1 MWRKAILQALVGI
14 SLLLLGLKVSL
25 AADNKVVHFLTWA
38 NYVPD
43 DVVLD
48 FEKKT
53 GINVK
58 LSYFDGSSMLRAK
71 MFSGDD
77 TFDLI
82 MPDLV
87 DVEELVR
94 ADLLRTIPHNKLQHW
109 EERDVPMYNKIAEI
123 DADNQYAL
131 IYSYGTTGVALNTDI
146 VKKTFGHLDSDQ
158 LDWSFLLDPENLK
171 KLSGCGVS
179 FFDEPIQIFGI
190 TLHYLGLD
198 PNSNRP
204 EDYEKAA
211 VHLMKL
217 RPYLTYFSNDLY
229 IQDLAGGNI
238 CAAMAYSGDLMRAK
252 SLSQEAGVNLPLR
265 YILPAGGSSIW
276 FDVFSVPKKA
286 PHPEAA
292 LAFLNY
298 LISPHVAQ
306 EVSTKLYQPTGFTI
320 KPGEFADKE
329 IAEAIIIDQQ
339 ELKGLF
345 IIQTKD
351 AKIRALM
358 QKLWLQI
365 KYRI

>member
-1 MWRKAILQALVGI
+1 MMRKLLQTTLGVFIFLFGVFQAL
-14 SLLLLGLKVSL
+14 
-25 AADNKVVHFLTWA
+25 AAEKVVHFLTWA

-43 DVVLD
+43 DVIVN
-48 FEKKT
+48 FEKNTGVQVKT
-53 GINVK
+53 
-58 LSYFDGSSMLRAK
+58 SYFDGASMLRAK

-82 MPDLV
+82 TPDLV
-87 DVEELVR
+87 DVAELVR
-94 ADLLRTIPHNKLQHW
+94 ANLLQPIDHNQLKHW
-109 EERDVPMYNKIAEI
+109 ADRDVGIYNKIAEI
-123 DADNQYAL
+123 DPDNQYAI
-131 IYSYGTTGVALNTDI
+131 IYSYGTTGVALNTEL
-146 VKKTFGHLDSDQ
+146 VKKTLHLTDVDHV
-158 LDWSFLLDPENLK
+158 DWSFLMDPDNLK
-171 KLSGCGVS
+171 KLSACGVS

-198 PNSNRP
+198 PNSDRP

-211 VHLMKL
+211 EHLAKL

-252 SLSQEAGVNLPLR
+252 GLSAEAGVNLPLR
-265 YILPAGGSSIW
+265 YILPAKGSSSW
-276 FDVFSVPKKA
+276 FDVLAIPKKA

-292 LAFLNY
+292 LIFLDY
-298 LISPHVAQ
+298 LTSPDVAKQ
-306 EVSTKLYQPTGFTI
+306 VAEKLYQPTSFPI
-320 KPGEFADKE
+320 IPGE
-329 IAEAIIIDQQ
+329 IASKTLESSVMIRGED
-339 ELKGLF
+339 LKSLF
-345 IIQTKD
+345 IIQAKD